1 MIEDFYNS
9 TALVEQAT
17 RPAATRRVGG
27 AATTFSTRIASLP
40 CRISKAIASSTISES
55 DYKGKMTS
63 RTTIRLYCSASTA
76 NKAIKESDR
85 VTVDGRNYQ
94 ITGIYNPGN
103 LDRHLEIDLLEI
115 R

>member
-9 TALVEQAT
+9 TALVEQAN

-27 AATTFSTRIASLP
+27 AAITYSTRIESLP
-40 CRISKAIASSTISES
+40 CRISKAIASSSISES

-63 RTTIRLYCSASTA
+63 RTTLRLYCDASTT
-76 NKAIKESDR
+76 NKTIKESDR
-85 VTVDGRNYQ
+85 VTVDSRIYQ
-94 ITGIYNPGN
+94 ITAIYNPGN